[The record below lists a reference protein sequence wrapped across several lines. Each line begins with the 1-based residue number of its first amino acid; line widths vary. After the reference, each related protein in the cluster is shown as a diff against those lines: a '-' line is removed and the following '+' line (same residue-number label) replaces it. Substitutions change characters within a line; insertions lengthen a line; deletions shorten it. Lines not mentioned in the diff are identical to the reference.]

1 MADKPIYDII
11 IIGGGPVGLYGLY
24 YAGMRDMKA
33 LLIES
38 LPSLGG
44 QLSVYYPEK
53 YIYNIPG
60 HKKILS
66 KDFVR
71 ILISQ
76 AMQFGREVHLEEK
89 VIDIK
94 RDEGYYIVTT
104 TKESYRTYTILVSI
118 GMGAF
123 IPKKLDIPD
132 IERLEG
138 RGVFYTVRG
147 IDGFRDKDILIVGRG
162 DVAVDWALHLLGIA
176 KRITLINKLDK
187 FVALEANVK
196 RLWSSDVDVRLFHEL
211 KQVIGKERVK
221 AAVIYNNKTMEEA
234 RLEIDAVLLNTGFLV
249 NLEPLTRWGL
259 ELEGNSIKVNYRM
272 ETNLE
277 GVYAAGDIA
286 SHPGK
291 LKLISTGAGEAAIAI
306 SNAKKYVL
314 AKQELKGKKGSA
326 TQKG

>member
-38 LPSLGG
+38 LSSLGG

-66 KDFVR
+66 KEFV
-71 ILISQ
+71 
-76 AMQFGREVHLEEK
+76 
-89 VIDIK
+89 
-94 RDEGYYIVTT
+94 
-104 TKESYRTYTILVSI
+104 
-118 GMGAF
+118 
-123 IPKKLDIPD
+123 
-132 IERLEG
+132 
-138 RGVFYTVRG
+138 
-147 IDGFRDKDILIVGRG
+147 
-162 DVAVDWALHLLGIA
+162 
-176 KRITLINKLDK
+176 RITLINKLDK

-196 RLWSSDVDVRLFHEL
+196 RLLSSDIDVRLFHEL

-221 AAVIYNNKTMEEA
+221 AAVIYNNKTMEEE

-306 SNAKKYVL
+306 SNAKKYIL
-314 AKQELKGKKGSA
+314 TRKEIKGKKGSA
-326 TQKG
+326 AQKG